1 MDTLTIAAPTGR
13 LWEGAASLLR
23 QAGLPLDPSGE
34 SRGLLVEFPGGT
46 RVIAAKPTDLL
57 TYVEQGAAD
66 VGIIGRDMLLEQ
78 GRDVYELL
86 DLGFGACRAVVALPE
101 ARAETLWR
109 PGRVLRVA
117 TKYPRLTARYFEEI
131 DRPVE
136 IVVLYGTVEL
146 APLVGLAD
154 GIVDLVMTGQTLR
167 ANHLREV
174 AEIARS
180 TARLVANRGSLSRS
194 ARTSEFVGR
203 LEALLAA
210 RSPGGVRSPG
220 VHA

>member
-1 MDTLTIAAPTGR
+1 MDSLTIALPTGR
-13 LWEGAASLLR
+13 LWGDAVDLLR
-23 QAGLPLDPSGE
+23 RIGLPLDPTGE
-34 SRGLLVEFPGGT
+34 RRRLLVELRGGV

-57 TYVEQGAAD
+57 AYVEQGAAD
-66 VGIIGRDMLLEQ
+66 VGIIGRDMVLEQ

-101 ARAETLWR
+101 GRLEELWR
-109 PGRVLRVA
+109 PGRMLRVA
-117 TKYPRLTARYFEEI
+117 TKYPRLAARFFEENG
-131 DRPVE
+131 RPVE

-154 GIVDLVMTGQTLR
+154 GIVDLVMSGQTLR

-174 AEIARS
+174 AEVARS
-180 TARLVANRGSLSRS
+180 TARLVVNRSSLSLAGRVP
-194 ARTSEFVGR
+194 EFVR
-203 LEALLAA
+203 LLEGACVEKS
-210 RSPGGVRSPG
+210 RG

>member
-1 MDTLTIAAPTGR
+1 MDALTIAVPTGR
-13 LWEGAASLLR
+13 LWEGATDLLR
-23 QAGLPLDPSGE
+23 RIGLSLDPSGE
-34 SRGLLVEFPGGT
+34 SRRLLIELGDGA

-78 GRDVYELL
+78 GPDVYELL
-86 DLGFGACRAVVALPE
+86 DLAFGACRAVVALPE
-101 ARAETLWR
+101 TRVEALWR
-109 PGRVLRVA
+109 PGRMLRVA
-117 TKYPRLTARYFEEI
+117 TKYPRMTARYFEEI
-131 DRPVE
+131 GRSVE

-180 TARLVANRGSLSRS
+180 TARLVVNRSSLSRS
-194 ARTSEFVGR
+194 TRVPGFVGR
-203 LEALLAA
+203 LEAVLAE
-210 RSPGGVRSPG
+210 RSPG

>member
-1 MDTLTIAAPTGR
+1 MDPLTIALPTGR
-13 LWEGAASLLR
+13 LWNGTIDLLR
-23 QAGLPLDPSGE
+23 RVGLPLETMGE
-34 SRGLLVEFPGGT
+34 GRRLLVELPGGV

-57 TYVEQGAAD
+57 AYVEQGAAD

-101 ARAETLWR
+101 ARVDELWR
-109 PGRVLRVA
+109 PGRMLRVA
-117 TKYPRLTARYFEEI
+117 TKYPRLTARFFEESS
-131 DRPVE
+131 RPAE

-154 GIVDLVMTGQTLR
+154 GIVDLVMSGQTLR

-174 AEIARS
+174 AEVARS
-180 TARLVANRGSLSRS
+180 TARLIVNRSSLSLSGRVP
-194 ARTSEFVGR
+194 EFVRLLEGAR
-203 LEALLAA
+203 LEGS
-210 RSPGGVRSPG
+210 RS

>member
-1 MDTLTIAAPTGR
+1 MDTLTIAVPTGR
-13 LWEGAASLLR
+13 LWDGAAALLR
-23 QAGLPLDPSGE
+23 QVGLPLDPSGE
-34 SRGLLVEFPGGT
+34 GRRLVVEFPSGM

-101 ARAETLWR
+101 EHVEALWQ
-109 PGRVLRVA
+109 PGPLLRIA
-117 TKYPRLTARYFEEI
+117 TKYPRLTARYFDEI
-131 DRPVE
+131 GRAVE

-167 ANHLREV
+167 ANRLREV
-174 AEIARS
+174 AEVARS
-180 TARLVANRGSLSRS
+180 SARLVVNRSSLSRS
-194 ARTSEFVGR
+194 PRVTEFVGR
-203 LEALLAA
+203 LEARLAA
-210 RSPGGVRSPG
+210 KDPG

>member
-1 MDTLTIAAPTGR
+1 MDTLTIALPTGR
-13 LWEGAASLLR
+13 LWDGAVDLLR
-23 QAGLPLDPSGE
+23 RVGLPLDPTGE
-34 SRGLLVEFPGGT
+34 GRRLVVELPGGV

-57 TYVEQGAAD
+57 AYVEQGAAD
-66 VGIIGRDMLLEQ
+66 VGIIGRDMVLEQ

-101 ARAETLWR
+101 ARLEELWR
-109 PGRVLRVA
+109 PGRMLRVA
-117 TKYPRLTARYFEEI
+117 TKYPRLTAGFFEESG
-131 DRPVE
+131 RPVE

-154 GIVDLVMTGQTLR
+154 GIVDLVMSGQTLR

-174 AEIARS
+174 AEVARS
-180 TARLVANRGSLSRS
+180 TARLVVNRSSLSL
-194 ARTSEFVGR
+194 ARRVPEFVR
-203 LEALLAA
+203 LLESV
-210 RSPGGVRSPG
+210 RVERSPG

>member
-1 MDTLTIAAPTGR
+1 VDALTIAVPTGR
-13 LWEGAASLLR
+13 LWGGAADLLR
-23 QAGLPLDPSGE
+23 QVGVSIDGFEHGRRLFVELDDN
-34 SRGLLVEFPGGT
+34 L

-57 TYVEQGAAD
+57 TYVEHGAAD
-66 VGIIGRDMLLEQ
+66 IGIIGRDMILEQ

-101 ARAETLWR
+101 GRVDELWA
-109 PGRVLRVA
+109 PGRVLRIA
-117 TKYPRLTARYFEEI
+117 TKYPRLTGRYFHEI

-154 GIVDLVMTGQTLR
+154 GIVDLVMTGRTLR
-167 ANHLREV
+167 ANRLSEV
-174 AEIARS
+174 AEVARS
-180 TARLVANRGSLSRS
+180 TARLVVNRGSLSRS
-194 ARTSEFVGR
+194 DRVMDFVGR
-203 LEALLAA
+203 LEARPAM
-210 RSPGGVRSPG
+210 SGPG

>member
-1 MDTLTIAAPTGR
+1 MDSLTIALPTGR
-13 LWEGAASLLR
+13 LWGDAVDLLR
-23 QAGLPLDPSGE
+23 RIGLPLDPTGE
-34 SRGLLVEFPGGT
+34 RRRLLVELPGGV

-57 TYVEQGAAD
+57 AYVEQGAAD
-66 VGIIGRDMLLEQ
+66 VGIIGRDMVLEQ

-101 ARAETLWR
+101 ARLEELWR
-109 PGRVLRVA
+109 PGRMLRVA
-117 TKYPRLTARYFEEI
+117 TKYPRLAARFFEENG
-131 DRPVE
+131 RPVE

-154 GIVDLVMTGQTLR
+154 GIVDLVMSGQTLR

-174 AEIARS
+174 AEVARS
-180 TARLVANRGSLSRS
+180 TARLVVNRSSLSLAGRVP
-194 ARTSEFVGR
+194 EFVR
-203 LEALLAA
+203 LLEGACVEKS
-210 RSPGGVRSPG
+210 RG

>member
-1 MDTLTIAAPTGR
+1 MNALTIALPTGR
-13 LWEGAASLLR
+13 LWADAVGLLC
-23 QAGLPLDPSGE
+23 ATGLPLDPAGDG
-34 SRGLLVEFPGGT
+34 RRLLVELPNGV

-57 TYVEQGAAD
+57 AYVEQGAAD
-66 VGIIGRDMLLEQ
+66 VGIIGRDMVLEQ

-86 DLGFGACRAVVALPE
+86 DLGFGACRAVVALPD
-101 ARAETLWR
+101 ARVEELWR
-109 PGRVLRVA
+109 PGRMLRVA
-117 TKYPRLTARYFEEI
+117 TKYPRLTARYFEETG
-131 DRPVE
+131 RPVE

-167 ANHLREV
+167 ANQLREV

-180 TARLVANRGSLSRS
+180 TARLVVNRSSLSRVP
-194 ARTSEFVGR
+194 RVPEFIGA
-203 LEALLAA
+203 LEAVCLG
-210 RSPGGVRSPG
+210 RSPE

>member
-1 MDTLTIAAPTGR
+1 MDTLTVALPTGR
-13 LWEGAASLLR
+13 LWDGAVDLLR
-23 QAGLPLDPSGE
+23 RIGLPLDPTGE
-34 SRGLLVEFPGGT
+34 RRRLLVELPGGV

-57 TYVEQGAAD
+57 AYVEQGAAD
-66 VGIIGRDMLLEQ
+66 AGIIGRDMVLEQ

-101 ARAETLWR
+101 KRLEELWR
-109 PGRVLRVA
+109 PGRMLRVA
-117 TKYPRLTARYFEEI
+117 TKYPRLTARFFEENG
-131 DRPVE
+131 RPVE

-154 GIVDLVMTGQTLR
+154 GIVDLVMSGQTLR

-174 AEIARS
+174 AEVARS
-180 TARLVANRGSLSRS
+180 TARLVVNRSSLSLAGRVP
-194 ARTSEFVGR
+194 EFVRLLESVR
-203 LEALLAA
+203 LE
-210 RSPGGVRSPG
+210 RSPG

>member
-1 MDTLTIAAPTGR
+1 MDTLTIAVPTGR
-13 LWEGAASLLR
+13 LWDGAADLLR
-23 QAGLPLDPSGE
+23 QVGLPLDPSGE
-34 SRGLLVEFPGGT
+34 GRRLVVEFPSEM
-46 RVIAAKPTDLL
+46 RLIAAKPTDLL

-101 ARAETLWR
+101 EHVEALWQ
-109 PGRVLRVA
+109 PGPLLRIA
-117 TKYPRLTARYFEEI
+117 TKYPRLTARYFDEI
-131 DRPVE
+131 GRAVE

-167 ANHLREV
+167 ANRLREV
-174 AEIARS
+174 AEVARS
-180 TARLVANRGSLSRS
+180 SARLVVNRSSLSRS
-194 ARTSEFVGR
+194 PRVTEFVGR
-203 LEALLAA
+203 LEARLAA
-210 RSPGGVRSPG
+210 KDPG

>member
-1 MDTLTIAAPTGR
+1 METLTIALPTGR
-13 LWEGAASLLR
+13 LWEGAADLLR
-23 QAGLPLDPSGE
+23 GIGLPLDPTGE
-34 SRGLLVEFPGGT
+34 GRGLLVELPGGI

-66 VGIIGRDMLLEQ
+66 VGIIGRDMVLEQ

-101 ARAETLWR
+101 ARVEELWS
-109 PGRVLRVA
+109 PGRMLRVA
-117 TKYPRLTARYFEEI
+117 TKYPRLTSRYFEEI
-131 DRPVE
+131 GRPVE

-180 TARLVANRGSLSRS
+180 TARFVVNRSSLSRS
-194 ARTSEFVGR
+194 SRVPELVQR
-203 LEALLAA
+203 LEAA
-210 RSPGGVRSPG
+210 RAGRSPG
-220 VHA
+220 VYA